1 MLATC
6 PTDIILLIL
15 IAQYEM
21 LNVRVCA
28 KIFILSTERKQ
39 EERNP

>member
-21 LNVRVCA
+21 LNVCA